1 MPASSSIR
9 DRVQN
14 RLAETDARH
23 PEYAVF
29 AVEQILLAAHEARAS
44 DVHLEPTADGLCVRW
59 RIDGVLQPLA
69 SIPRSVGP
77 NVIARLKVLA
87 GLLTYRTDVPQ
98 EGRMQNAD
106 LGLEVRIS
114 TLPTLFGEKA
124 VVRLFGGDHRVLRLS
139 ELGFDEALAGKLA
152 ELMRETSGA
161 VLITGPASSGK
172 TTTAYALLHEIVE
185 QTHSGRSVVTLED
198 PIELSVPGVSQTQ
211 ANLSADFDLSGA
223 LKFLLRQDPEVIMVG
238 EIREQETARV
248 AFQAALTGHLVIST
262 FHAGSAGESVSRLA
276 DMGIA
281 PYMLRSGLLAIVS
294 QRLLRRLCACSME
307 AGETEVLGLPVKSAR
322 KVRGCD
328 ACVGTGYHG
337 RIPVAELLQP
347 VGEVGRAILSR
358 TDAEY
363 IEALAVEAGM
373 TTCWQQ
379 ALVRVEAGMTS
390 PEEVVRVFGRCR

>member
-1 MPASSSIR
+1 MAVSFSIR
-9 DRVQN
+9 DRVQS
-14 RLAETDARH
+14 RLAETDTRH
-23 PEYAVF
+23 PDYAVF
-29 AVEQILLAAHEARAS
+29 AVEQVLLAAREARAS
-44 DVHLEPTADGLCVRW
+44 DVHLEPTADGLSVRW

-69 SIPRSVGP
+69 VIPRSVGP

-98 EGRMQNAD
+98 EGRMQNTD

-139 ELGFDEALAGKLA
+139 ELGFDQAHAGRLA
-152 ELMRETSGA
+152 ELVRETSGA

-172 TTTAYALLHEIVE
+172 TTTAYALLREIVE
-185 QTHSGRSVVTLED
+185 QTRSGRSVATLED
-198 PIELSVPGVSQTQ
+198 PIELCVPGVSQTQ
-211 ANLSADFDLSGA
+211 ANPAADFDLSGA

-238 EIREQETARV
+238 EIRDPETAQL

-262 FHAGSAGESVSRLA
+262 FHAGSAAESVSRLA

-294 QRLLRRLCACSME
+294 QRLLRRLCTCSMT
-307 AGETEVLGLPVKSAR
+307 AAETEWLGLPVKSAR
-322 KVRGCD
+322 KARGCD
-328 ACVGTGYHG
+328 ACLGTGYRG

-347 VGEVGRAILSR
+347 AGEVGRAMLSR
-358 TDAEY
+358 MDTDR

-379 ALVRVEAGMTS
+379 ALVRVEEGITS
-390 PEEVVRVFGRCR
+390 PEEVIRVFGRCR

>member
-1 MPASSSIR
+1 MAASSSIR
-9 DRVQN
+9 DRVQS
-14 RLAETDARH
+14 RLAETDTRH

-29 AVEQILLAAHEARAS
+29 AVEQILLAAREARAS
-44 DVHLEPTADGLCVRW
+44 DVHLEPTADGLSVRW
-59 RIDGVLQPLA
+59 RIDGVLQPLV

-98 EGRMQNAD
+98 EGRMQNANI
-106 LGLEVRIS
+106 GLEVRVS

-124 VVRLFGGDHRVLRLS
+124 VVRLFGSEHRVLKLS
-139 ELGFDEALAGKLA
+139 ELGFEQAIAGKLA
-152 ELMRETSGA
+152 ELIRETSGA

-172 TTTAYALLHEIVE
+172 TTTAYALLREIVE
-185 QTHSGRSVVTLED
+185 QTRSGRSVATLED
-198 PIELSVPGVSQTQ
+198 PIELAVPGVSQTQ
-211 ANLSADFDLSGA
+211 ANLTADFDLTGA

-262 FHAGSAGESVSRLA
+262 FHAGSAAESVSRLA

-294 QRLLRRLCACSME
+294 QRLLRRLCRCSTE
-307 AGETEVLGLPVKSAR
+307 ATETELLGLPVKVAR
-322 KVRGCD
+322 KARGCD
-328 ACVGTGYHG
+328 TCLGTGYHG
-337 RIPVAELLQP
+337 RVPVAELLHP
-347 VGEVGRAILSR
+347 AGEVGRAILSR
-358 TDAEY
+358 TDAER

-379 ALVRVEAGMTS
+379 ALGRVEAGLTS
-390 PEEVVRVFGRCR
+390 PEEVVRVFGRCG